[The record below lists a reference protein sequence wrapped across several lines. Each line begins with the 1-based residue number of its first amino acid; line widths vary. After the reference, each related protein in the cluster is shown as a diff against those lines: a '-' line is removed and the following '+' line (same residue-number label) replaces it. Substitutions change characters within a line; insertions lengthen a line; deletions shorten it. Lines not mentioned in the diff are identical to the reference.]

1 MHQDH
6 TVNDAL
12 ERVHGPFPGGQA
24 ARPILLDSS
33 LKVTASSKKQDGA
46 SSPARK
52 PFQVNHARA
61 PKITA

>member
-1 MHQDH
+1 VHQDH

-33 LKVTASSKKQDGA
+33 LKVTASSKKQDWRH
-46 SSPARK
+46 PARK